1 MSYIQTLI
9 NCNQTLANINQS
21 LARSAEEFASIS
33 EDFPLVQSKTRI
45 IKNHDLTTSAQV
57 EYMQDMMSKQAIP
70 FLYRQ
75 VEQLE
80 QQLEMGLAES
90 QNFQK
95 EIENSKEEYTQLL
108 IKDKKINE
116 LQHVI
121 KNTKLEL
128 EDLQASYM
136 EICNLNNTKDKQIFM
151 LQKKMELSKSVD
163 TPTNNDDNQEK
174 ILLKSLGI
182 LRTHFDKVKISSQN
196 NISDVH
202 KPTFEKGI
210 EIISQFNNMRL
221 KKFSGK
227 SVHLKENKLKYLSRL
242 LKLFYGSLG
251 DCASALISELVGKV
265 AVKIKY
271 SQVRDK
277 LLETYND
284 KNIGDALDLLVEMSI
299 ITVHA
304 DSGGNGY
311 ISLKIVDSGKDFDRE
326 NVNISNTF

>member
-174 ILLKSLGI
+174 ILRIKELEKKIENIKRMKNAEKEQTENSLITDPSDTINIFKSLGI

-196 NISDVH
+196 NISG
-202 KPTFEKGI
+202 KNTY
-210 EIISQFNNMRL
+210 EIV
-221 KKFSGK
+221 KKW
-227 SVHLKENKLKYLSRL
+227 
-242 LKLFYGSLG
+242 
-251 DCASALISELVGKV
+251 
-265 AVKIKY
+265 
-271 SQVRDK
+271 
-277 LLETYND
+277 
-284 KNIGDALDLLVEMSI
+284 M
-299 ITVHA
+299 
-304 DSGGNGY
+304 
-311 ISLKIVDSGKDFDRE
+311 
-326 NVNISNTF
+326 